1 MLLHGMNL
9 PEGQLKILHKNKKG
23 QASEKG
29 KKTAL
34 TSLYTS
40 PIPGINKYAEIIKL
54 LNSMESKFFKKHVK
68 VSIIVAGLL
77 KTE

>member
-1 MLLHGMNL
+1 MRSVDTDPWQLNSLFVLLHGLNL

-34 TSLYTS
+34 TSLHIS
-40 PIPGINKYAEIIKL
+40 
-54 LNSMESKFFKKHVK
+54 
-68 VSIIVAGLL
+68 
-77 KTE
+77 